1 MTLSAS
7 NNQDPLLMIVD
18 GYAMIHRAFHAIG
31 VRLNLTTTTGEHTTA
46 VFGFSNTFLKIIEEF
61 NPSHCIMTYD
71 TSRPTFRHEHFPAYK
86 AHRSATPPEL
96 KPQFERIRQLMSVF
110 NVPLLEM
117 PGYEADDIIGT
128 LTRQSEDQGVKSL
141 ILTGD
146 TDTLQLVSDYTSV
159 LLFHG
164 VGERKIYDSSAVMQR
179 FGGLG
184 PDQQIDF
191 KALKGDASDNIPGV
205 PGVGEKTAIKL
216 LLDYKNLEN
225 IYDHIEQI
233 DSTRLRD
240 ILVANKEL
248 AFESRFLATIVRDA
262 PVVLD
267 IDGSKFWNFNRQ
279 DVVDFMR
286 ELELFSIIPKIPDVG
301 SIDNKDGSTDV
312 IQSGYKF
319 EELSNYKTVDT
330 FEELEEMVTDLKNAG
345 VFAFDTET
353 NMLDSMRASL
363 VGISFAIS
371 GGKAWYVP
379 VGHDVGTQLPVWQVI
394 DQIKPIFDDDEISK
408 SGHNLNFDMTV
419 LGNYGIRVN
428 GNLSDSMISAHLLGK
443 KSIGLKNLGLD
454 VLGVNMDPI
463 TALIG
468 TGKNQISM
476 AQVPIEKVT
485 SYACAD
491 ADYSRKIGE
500 IFAKDLDADS
510 LLQLFQKVEM
520 PIIQVLVDMQ
530 RQGITLNSEA
540 LSVMSEQLDQSINEI
555 ANTIFEYVGHTFT
568 ISSPLQL
575 SNVLFNE
582 LNLPKTKRTK
592 TGFSTDAN
600 SLENLKES
608 HPVVAKIMEY
618 RQLTKLKSTY
628 VDSLPG
634 LVNENTG
641 RIHTSYNQTSAA
653 TGRISSTGPNL
664 QNIPVRSSLGREV
677 RKAFVAPQVEGE
689 QWYLFSADY
698 SQIELRVLAH
708 LSGDK
713 ALVGA
718 FLEDEDI
725 HSATASMMFEVSLD
739 EVSSDQRRI
748 AKVLNFGVIY
758 GLSPF
763 GISQQTEF
771 SPEEGRHFINT
782 YFAKYPGIQSY
793 IDGIKNYVGKTG
805 YVQTILGRRRYIPEV
820 EASNIMI
827 RQAGERMAVNMPI
840 QGSAADIMKL
850 AMIKIHRRLYESKLK
865 SKLLLQVHD
874 ELIFE
879 VSPNE
884 LSELKGIVYD
894 EMPHALV
901 GHLDFAVPLKVDV
914 KMGVNWGDMK

>member
-1 MTLSAS
+1 MKLSAFDY
-7 NNQDPLLMIVD
+7 QHPLLMIVD

-31 VRLNLTTTTGEHTTA
+31 ARLNLTTTTGEHTTA

-71 TSRPTFRHEHFPAYK
+71 TSSPTFRHERFPAYK

-110 NVPLLEM
+110 NVPLVEM

-128 LTRQSEDQGVKSL
+128 LTRQSEDQGIKSV

-146 TDTLQLVSDYTSV
+146 TDTLQLVSDYTRV
-159 LLFHG
+159 LLFYG
-164 VGERKIYDSSAVMQR
+164 QGERKIYDSSDVMKR

-216 LLDYKNLEN
+216 LLNYKNLES
-225 IYDHIEQI
+225 IYAHIEQI
-233 DSTRLRD
+233 DPIRLRD
-240 ILVANKEL
+240 TLVDNKEL

-262 PVVLD
+262 PVILD
-267 IDGSKFWNFNRQ
+267 IGQSKFWNFDRK

-286 ELELFSIIPKIPDVG
+286 DLELFSVIPKIPEGRNIENEAPNTNGIQNG
-301 SIDNKDGSTDV
+301 S
-312 IQSGYKF
+312 KF
-319 EELSNYKTVDT
+319 EQIPTYKVVVTS
-330 FEELEEMVTDLKNAG
+330 EELEEMVTDLKNAG
-345 VFAFDTET
+345 GFAFDTET
-353 NMLDSMRASL
+353 NMLNSMRASL

-371 GGKAWYVP
+371 GGQAWYVP
-379 VGHDVGTQLPVWQVI
+379 VGHDVGEQLPVWEVI
-394 DQIKPIFDDDEISK
+394 DQIKLIFSDDNISK

-428 GNLSDSMISAHLLGK
+428 GTLSDSMIAAHLLGK

-454 VLGVNMDPI
+454 LLGANMEPI
-463 TALIG
+463 TTLIG
-468 TGKNQISM
+468 TGKKQISM
-476 AQVPIEKVT
+476 AQVPIEKVI

-491 ADYSRKIGE
+491 ADSSRRLSD
-500 IFAKDLDADS
+500 IFVKDLDSDN

-520 PIIQVLVDMQ
+520 PMIQVLVDMQ
-530 RQGITLNSEA
+530 RQGITLNSEV
-540 LSVMSEQLDQSINEI
+540 LSLMSGHLDLSIQEI
-555 ANTIFEYVGHTFT
+555 SSTIYEYVGHAFA

-592 TGFSTDAN
+592 TGYSTDAN

-608 HPVVAKIMEY
+608 HPVVSKIMEY
-618 RQLTKLKSTY
+618 RQLAKLKSTY

-641 RIHTSYNQTSAA
+641 RIHTSYSQTSVA

-677 RKAFVAPQVEGE
+677 RRAFIAPKIEGK

-739 EVSSDQRRI
+739 EVSSEQRRI

-793 IDGIKNYVGKTG
+793 IAGIKDYVRKTG
-805 YVQTILGRRRYIPEV
+805 YVETILGRRRYIPEV
-820 EASNIMI
+820 EASNINI

-850 AMIKIHRRLYESKLK
+850 AMIKIHRRLDESRLR

-879 VSPNE
+879 VSENE

-894 EMPHALV
+894 EMPHALF